1 MEMIPLN
8 KINLKREM
16 NMERIENEQR
26 VGSGITILS
35 IVYLVFQGFGLF
47 ALVSSIVMKDQ
58 IIAKLAESGAVLAFN
73 LAEIIISIILSIIFI
88 ASLILILMKKSI
100 GAYLFIVV
108 QALSIIYNIITGAF
122 TFASIFGLILPGLMI
137 YLLYRKKEIYFSRLK
152 F

>member
-1 MEMIPLN
+1 ME
-8 KINLKREM
+8 K
-16 NMERIENEQR
+16 IENEQR

-47 ALVSSIVMKDQ
+47 ALVSSIVMKEQ

-73 LAEIIISIILSIIFI
+73 SAEIIISIILSIIFI

-100 GAYLFIVV
+100 GAYLFIAV

-137 YLLYRKKEIYFSRLK
+137 YLLYRKKEIYFERLK

>member
-58 IIAKLAESGAVLAFN
+58 IIAKLAEAGTGLEFNSGEIILS
-73 LAEIIISIILSIIFI
+73 IIISIIFI
-88 ASLILILMKKSI
+88 VSLILILMKKSI
-100 GAYLFIVV
+100 GAYLFIIV

-122 TFASIFGLILPGLMI
+122 TLTSIFGLILPGLMI
-137 YLLYRKKEIYFSRLK
+137 YFLHKKKEIYFSRLK

>member
-1 MEMIPLN
+1 
-8 KINLKREM
+8 
-16 NMERIENEQR
+16 MERIENEQR

>member
-16 NMERIENEQR
+16 DMENIENEQR

-47 ALVSSIVMKDQ
+47 ALVSSIVMKEQ

-73 LAEIIISIILSIIFI
+73 SAEIIISIILSIIFI

-100 GAYLFIVV
+100 GAYLFIAV

-122 TFASIFGLILPGLMI
+122 TLTSIFGLILPGLMI

>member
-1 MEMIPLN
+1 ME
-8 KINLKREM
+8 K
-16 NMERIENEQR
+16 IENEQR

-47 ALVSSIVMKDQ
+47 ALVSSIVMKEQ

-73 LAEIIISIILSIIFI
+73 SAEIIISIILSIIFI

-100 GAYLFIVV
+100 GAYLFIAV

>member
-1 MEMIPLN
+1 ME
-8 KINLKREM
+8 K
-16 NMERIENEQR
+16 IENEQR

-47 ALVSSIVMKDQ
+47 ALVSSIVMKEQ

-73 LAEIIISIILSIIFI
+73 SAEIIISIILSIIFI

-100 GAYLFIVV
+100 GAYLFIAV

-137 YLLYRKKEIYFSRLK
+137 YLLYRKKEILFNYNLI
-152 F
+152 

>member
-8 KINLKREM
+8 KINLKREID
-16 NMERIENEQR
+16 MEKIENEQR

-73 LAEIIISIILSIIFI
+73 SAEIIISIILSIIFI

-100 GAYLFIVV
+100 GAYLFIAV
-108 QALSIIYNIITGAF
+108 QALSIIYNVITGAF
-122 TFASIFGLILPGLMI
+122 TLTSIFGLILPGLMI
-137 YLLYRKKEIYFSRLK
+137 YFLYKKKEIYFARLK

>member
-1 MEMIPLN
+1 MEN
-8 KINLKREM
+8 
-16 NMERIENEQR
+16 IENEQR

-47 ALVSSIVMKDQ
+47 ALVSSIVMKEQ
-58 IIAKLAESGAVLAFN
+58 IIAKLAESGAVVAFN
-73 LAEIIISIILSIIFI
+73 SAEIIISIILSIIFI

-100 GAYLFIVV
+100 GAYLFIAV

-122 TFASIFGLILPGLMI
+122 TLMSIFGLILPGLMI
-137 YLLYRKKEIYFSRLK
+137 YLLYRKKEIYFERLK

>member
-8 KINLKREM
+8 KINLKREID
-16 NMERIENEQR
+16 MEKIENEQR

-47 ALVSSIVMKDQ
+47 ALVSSIVMKEQ

-73 LAEIIISIILSIIFI
+73 SAEIIISIILSIIFI

-100 GAYLFIVV
+100 GAYLFIAV

-137 YLLYRKKEIYFSRLK
+137 YLLYRKKEIYFERLK

>member
-1 MEMIPLN
+1 ME
-8 KINLKREM
+8 K
-16 NMERIENEQR
+16 IENEQR

-47 ALVSSIVMKDQ
+47 ALVSSIVMKEQ

-73 LAEIIISIILSIIFI
+73 SAEIIISIILSIIFI

-100 GAYLFIVV
+100 GAYLFIAV

-122 TFASIFGLILPGLMI
+122 TLTSIFGLILPGLMI